1 MTREAG
7 ILLHPTALPGAFG
20 IGDIGHRAVR
30 FLDWAASAG
39 VSVWQ
44 VLPLGPTG
52 LGNSPYSALS
62 IYAGSPLL
70 ISPEWLLEEGLIGE
84 ETVEE
89 VPEFPE
95 GPIDYERAAKWKER
109 MLRVAWDRA
118 RGGRDGGARDAGG
131 RTGAGGA
138 GGRDGGG
145 RAGAGGAG
153 GRAAREDLK
162 AFVESLAVAA
172 WLGDWTLY
180 QAIKDRQD
188 GAPWVEWYSPV
199 ARRNA
204 AALDAAE
211 RTVSVER
218 EYHAFVQW
226 VFARQWR
233 RLREAARARG
243 ISILGD
249 MPIYPA
255 LDSAEVWARQDL
267 FTLGTDGRPEEV
279 AGVPPD
285 YFSETG
291 QLWGN
296 PLYRWDRMEAEGFAW
311 WVARV
316 RAALEL
322 FDRVRIDHFRA
333 FAAYW
338 AIPAEARTAMEGRW
352 VPGPGMKL
360 FETLRGALGELPL
373 VAEDLG
379 IVDEPVRDLLRA
391 SGFPGMRV
399 LQFGLTDP
407 RSTHH
412 PKNHIENSIAYT
424 GTHDNDTSRGW
435 FEGLEADEQTRVLAE
450 VGGDGSKAAG
460 GDGGEIEWDM
470 IRVAL
475 ESPARTAIIPIQ
487 DVLGLGSEGRMNT
500 PSEPSGNWEW
510 RMVEGALT
518 VERAQRFRE
527 LAERAKRIIVA

>member
-1 MTREAG
+1 MSRSAG
-7 ILLHPTALPGAFG
+7 VLLHPTSLPGGYG
-20 IGDIGHRAVR
+20 IGDIGPRAVR

-39 VSVWQ
+39 ISVWQ

-62 IYAGSPLL
+62 VFAGNPLL
-70 ISPEWLLEEGLIGE
+70 ISPEWMVEEGLLDE
-84 ETVEE
+84 ETLEE

-95 GPIDYERAAKWKER
+95 GPIDYERARKWKER
-109 MLRVAWDRA
+109 MLRSGWDRV
-118 RGGRDGGARDAGG
+118 RGGRDEG
-131 RTGAGGA
+131 T
-138 GGRDGGG
+138 
-145 RAGAGGAG
+145 
-153 GRAAREDLK
+153 RAARDDLR
-162 AFVESLAVAA
+162 AFIESAGNAA
-172 WLGDWTLY
+172 WLPDWTLY
-180 QAIKDRQD
+180 AAVKDRQD
-188 GAPWVEWYSPV
+188 GGAWLEWYPPV
-199 ARRNA
+199 ARRKP
-204 AALDAAE
+204 AALEAAE

-226 VFARQWR
+226 LFARQWR
-233 RLREAARARG
+233 RVREAARERR

-267 FTLGTDGRPEEV
+267 FTLGEDGRPEEV

-311 WVARV
+311 WITRV
-316 RAALEL
+316 RAALQT

-333 FAAYW
+333 FASYW
-338 AIPAEARTAMEGRW
+338 AVPAGAETAMEGRW
-352 VPGPGMKL
+352 MPGPGMKL
-360 FETLRGALGELPL
+360 FEALRWELGDLPL

-379 IVDEPVRDLLRA
+379 IVDEPVRDLLRS

-412 PKNHIENSIAYT
+412 PRNHVENAVVYT

-435 FEGLEADEQTRVLAE
+435 FENLDTDERARVLAE
-450 VGGDGSKAAG
+450 VGGRGR
-460 GDGGEIEWDM
+460 EIEWAM
-470 IRVAL
+470 IRAAL
-475 ESPARTAIIPIQ
+475 ESPARTAVIPMQ
-487 DVLGLGSEGRMNT
+487 DLLGLGSEGRMNM
-500 PSEPSGNWEW
+500 PSEPEGNWEW
-510 RMVEGALT
+510 RMAEGELT
-518 VERAQRFRE
+518 PERAERLRRLVESSQRVGSRS
-527 LAERAKRIIVA
+527 